1 MRFTRLFSGLVLAA
15 ILVAACAPAATTAA
29 PTIAAP
35 TAAATT
41 AAATEAPTTAAPT
54 TAAVTAAATQATTS
68 ATATVAP
75 TPAATTAAGQTEVQF
90 WHVYSA
96 GSAQSKAMDALIAAF
111 NAANPDVNVIGT
123 YQGSY
128 PDISKKITAAIA
140 GNALPDVAVSYQND
154 IANYLLSGAK
164 IQPLD
169 AWITDTQVGFSATD
183 LQDIFPSYIDHYP
196 GSNNQVLSVAYNRSM
211 EVMFYNSDLLAAS
224 GITQPPAS
232 WDDFM
237 TDCAKLAQTTAG
249 QQCYAISADA
259 SRFANW
265 VWSRGG
271 QLLSADGK
279 TVAFQDAGL
288 ASLQFLNT
296 LVTKNYAYLIAKQFG
311 DQSDFAVGKAAF
323 TFGSSAGIPFY
334 DSAIKGSAKPF
345 KWGVA
350 PTPHTTANPVV
361 DVYGPSVVIFN
372 NSTPKAQAAWRFVK
386 YLMSADANAK
396 WVQATAYFPARKS
409 TLDQL
414 KAYISTNALYGTLV
428 ADLQYGQ
435 NEPQIAAWTPIRTV
449 LGDAITAVASGA
461 STPADAITT
470 AVDKSNAALAK

>member
-1 MRFTRLFSGLVLAA
+1 MRINRLISGVLMAA
-15 ILVAACAPAATTAA
+15 WLLTACAPATTPAPTSVPPATVAPTTAA
-29 PTIAAP
+29 PATAAPTTAAP
-35 TAAATT
+35 TAAATK
-41 AAATEAPTTAAPT
+41 AGGATAAPT
-54 TAAVTAAATQATTS
+54 VSPTA
-68 ATATVAP
+68 

-96 GSAQSKAMDALIAAF
+96 GSAQEKAMDALIAAF
-111 NAANPDVNVIGT
+111 NAANPDVNVLGT

-128 PDISKKITAAIA
+128 PDMSKKITAAIA
-140 GNALPDVAVSYQND
+140 GNGLPDVAVSYQND
-154 IANYLLSGAK
+154 IANYQLSGAK
-164 IQPLD
+164 IQALD
-169 AWITDTQVGFSATD
+169 TWLTDSKVGFSATD
-183 LQDIFPSYIDHYP
+183 MQDIFPSYIDHYP

-211 EVMFYNSDLLAAS
+211 EVMYYNSDLLAAS
-224 GITQPPAS
+224 GINQPPAS

-237 TDCAKLAQTTAG
+237 ADCAKLAQTTPS

-334 DSAIKGSAKPF
+334 GSAVKGSAKPF

-350 PTPHTTANPVV
+350 PTPHTTPNPVV

-372 NSTPKAQAAWRFVK
+372 NSDAKAAAAWRFVK
-386 YLMSADANAK
+386 YLMSPDANAK

-409 TLDQL
+409 TLDGL
-414 KAYISTNALYGTLV
+414 KDYISANALYGTLV

-435 NEPQIAAWTPIRTV
+435 TEPQIAAWSPVRTV

-461 STPADAITT
+461 STPEDAIKT
-470 AVDKSNAALAK
+470 AADKSNAALAK

>member
-1 MRFTRLFSGLVLAA
+1 MRTNRLISGALLAA
-15 ILVAACAPAATTAA
+15 WLLAACAPAATPAPTSPPPATVAPTTAA
-29 PTIAAP
+29 A

-41 AAATEAPTTAAPT
+41 APTTAA
-54 TAAVTAAATQATTS
+54 ATAAATTG
-68 ATATVAP
+68 ATAAPTVAPTP

-96 GSAQSKAMDALIAAF
+96 GSAQEKAMDALIAAF

-140 GNALPDVAVSYQND
+140 GNGLPDVAVSYQND
-154 IANYLLSGAK
+154 IANYQLSGAK

-169 AWITDTQVGFSATD
+169 AWITDTQMGFSATD
-183 LQDIFPSYIDHYP
+183 LADIFPSYIDHYP

-224 GITQPPAS
+224 GINQPPAS

-237 TDCAKLAQTTAG
+237 ADCAKLAQTTPG

-271 QLLSADGK
+271 QLLAADGK
-279 TVAFQDAGL
+279 TVAFQDTGL

-334 DSAIKGSAKPF
+334 ASAIKGSAKPF
-345 KWGVA
+345 QWGVA
-350 PTPHTTANPVV
+350 PTPHTTPNPVV

-372 NSTPKAQAAWRFVK
+372 NATPKAEAAWRFVK
-386 YLMSADANAK
+386 YLMSPDANSK

-409 TLDQL
+409 TLDSL
-414 KAYISTNALYGTLV
+414 KAYISANALYGTLV
-428 ADLQYGQ
+428 GDLQYGQ
-435 NEPQIAAWTPIRTV
+435 AEPQIAAWSPVRTI

-461 STPADAITT
+461 STPEDAIKT
-470 AVDKSNAALAK
+470 AADKSNAALAK